1 MKKILFF
8 AAALAATCSL
18 GVRADEYHDF
28 GTKEDGMAA
37 WKGDFA
43 VGDIDGDGDL
53 DILFAGEENA
63 WIMLNDGQGNF
74 TKQTEACPFVK
85 GLIGDIALGDIDGD
99 GDLDVIYA
107 TWSGTAEK
115 RGIALNDGN
124 GVFTAASREQYP
136 IIESYEVLTREGEEG
151 MTTVNIDKF
160 TSCGFADFNLDGL
173 LDYYFFANY
182 TVGRRDKLDE
192 NGQPVLDENN
202 NPVKEEIPG
211 SFRNNKVIYFQNA
224 DGTFTPDENFFAG
237 TTEYRINEPEVTV
250 IDFDR
255 DGTPDIWMN
264 GGNEANECD
273 NGNQTGDSQRFS
285 RLFKNDDGLNFF
297 EYNLGENGVS
307 FEKSNGTCSWAD
319 IDGDGYLDLL
329 HHGDGYLCSGET
341 NDRPNRVYR
350 NLNGTGLEERFMVEV
365 ARDGYFGNGTTWVDW
380 NGDGTLDFISGG
392 WDAPNNI
399 QATKLYLGD
408 AENPF
413 SFTQATGSD
422 YAFWGVSEQSYRVAD
437 LNGDGRPDLL
447 ECGHGAKVG
456 DEGGRRMTG
465 WVSNSVATPV
475 SDMEAPV
482 LNNVAIDN
490 GEEVMITFSWSAPA
504 SLAGKRGLTWN
515 LALKNVTTGKWLYNP
530 MSNPETGECFGG
542 RLGNVSTATTYN
554 LYNLPAGTYEWTVQA
569 IDASGFSGAFAA
581 KQTFTVGAS
590 GVESVSGY
598 NPAVFVNDNTLS
610 IVGMQGEAQT
620 VNVYSISGAR
630 LNTAAFNDNIEL
642 QLPQTGI
649 YLVEVLAADGGQYIT
664 KVVVK

>member
-8 AAALAATCSL
+8 AALVATCSL
-18 GVRADEYHDF
+18 SELRADTYNDF
-28 GTKEDGMAA
+28 GTLEEGMAA

-43 VGDIDGDGDL
+43 VGDVNGDGHL

-63 WIMLNDGQGNF
+63 WIMLGDGQGGF
-74 TKQTEACPFVK
+74 TKQTEACPFEK

-99 GDLDVIYA
+99 GDLDVIYTTWNTGSA
-107 TWSGTAEK
+107 TS
-115 RGIALNDGN
+115 RGIAINDGN
-124 GVFTAASREQYP
+124 GVFTVASREQYP

-341 NDRPNRVYR
+341 DDTPNRVYR
-350 NLNGTGLEERFMVEV
+350 NLNGSGLEEKFMVQV

-380 NGDGTLDFISGG
+380 NGDGVLDFISGG
-392 WDAPNNI
+392 WDAGNNT
-399 QATKLYLGD
+399 QSAKLYLGD
-408 AENPF
+408 ASNPF
-413 SFTQATGSD
+413 TFTPAAGGTHD
-422 YAFWGVSEQSYRVAD
+422 FMTMGVSEQTFRVAD
-437 LNGDGRPDLL
+437 LNEDGRPDVLV
-447 ECGHGAKVG
+447 CGHGSI
-456 DEGGRRMTG
+456 GRRVTG
-465 WVSNSVATPV
+465 WVANETAAPVA
-475 SDMEAPV
+475 DMEAPV

-490 GEEVMITFSWSAPA
+490 GEEVMITFSWAAPA
-504 SLAGKRGLTWN
+504 SLTGKRGLTWN

-569 IDASGFSGAFAA
+569 IDGSGFGGAFAA
-581 KQTFTVGAS
+581 KQTFTIGAS
-590 GVESVSGY
+590 GVASVSGY

-620 VNVYSISGAR
+620 VNVYSISGAL
-630 LNTAAFNDNIEL
+630 LNTAAFNDNIDL
-642 QLPQTGI
+642 QLPQAGI
-649 YLVEVLAADGGQYIT
+649 YMVEVQAADGGQYIT